1 MQQKLTPVLPTLS
14 ISSAAKKN
22 KTPKL
27 QLVEAK
33 LKFFVKWL
41 QSESE
46 ALFELIHN
54 SIYFLFLYTK

>member
-22 KTPKL
+22 PPKL

-46 ALFELIHN
+46 ALFELIYN
-54 SIYFLFLYTK
+54 SIYFLFFIH